1 MNHSDAEGAE
11 GRVRWTLR
19 AHEGGARTARAAAR
33 RRTDPAGQGT
43 AARGSTVVK
52 GNTAAKA
59 TDDAAPVPARGGGP
73 AAEDGWRPRPRGVD
87 PGTARDRMSGAVTA
101 FVDDPRGAVSEADAL
116 AAEVADA
123 LVAEIE
129 SRRSALRA
137 AWDEGA
143 DTETLRLALRSYRS
157 FVQSLV
163 TGR

>member
-1 MNHSDAEGAE
+1 MNHSDAG

-33 RRTDPAGQGT
+33 RQADPVKGETVAKQTEG
-43 AARGSTVVK
+43 AARS
-52 GNTAAKA
+52 A
-59 TDDAAPVPARGGGP
+59 GP

-87 PGTARDRMSGAVTA
+87 PGTARDRMSGAVTT

-129 SRRSALRA
+129 SRRAALRA

-157 FVQSLV
+157 FVQSLI

>member
-1 MNHSDAEGAE
+1 MNHSDAG

-19 AHEGGARTARAAAR
+19 AHDGGARTAR
-33 RRTDPAGQGT
+33 T
-43 AARGSTVVK
+43 AARGKADRVE
-52 GNTAAKA
+52 KA
-59 TDDAAPVPARGGGP
+59 TGEAVPVRNAGP

-87 PGTARDRMSGAVTA
+87 PGAARERMGGAVTA
-101 FVDDPRGAVSEADAL
+101 FVDDPRGAVQEADAL

-129 SRRSALRA
+129 SRRAALRD